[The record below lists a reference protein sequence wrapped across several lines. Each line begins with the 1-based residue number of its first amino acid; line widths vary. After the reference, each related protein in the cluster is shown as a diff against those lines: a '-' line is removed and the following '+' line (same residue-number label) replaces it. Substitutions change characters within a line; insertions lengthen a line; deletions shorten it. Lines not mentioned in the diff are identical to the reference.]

1 MNQMYVDPEGLG
13 RSSERYAKLQAHIQD
28 LITNVDQLV
37 SQYSKA
43 FGTTDHGKKALE
55 SFQKGMDGYTQ
66 GLRGIADSLEYVELN
81 LKSNSQLYA
90 QARDNADDISASFQK
105 SVLPDSAPPGQ
116 ERGDSRSSVLPD
128 SAPPGQERGDSRSS
142 VLPDSAP
149 PGQERGES
157 KSPMHTSPRT
167 ELASKRLLGKG
178 EAIEVPDAAP
188 GEHVETRSPD
198 MTSMLSMQPM
208 KANEQ
213 LVVDGA
219 PIKEGQRVLAVREL
233 PDGSVRFNAGEYSD
247 IVPLDGVDVQFVD
260 QDAPASAREHPV
272 RDGER
277 LFLVTEKP
285 GGATPSDEDMYF
297 ESTADRTSSFY
308 QHGPE

>member
-105 SVLPDSAPPGQ
+105 
-116 ERGDSRSSVLPD
+116 SVLPD

-308 QHGPE
+308 RHGPE